1 MCRKHFYRMKWT
13 KSLLVQILNVTRL
26 SKITVPL
33 RDSLEIKQLLIFFP
47 AVDECCKSIAMMT
60 LERGMY
66 VDSCQHP
73 TPVQTCLARLKQK

>member
-1 MCRKHFYRMKWT
+1 MKWT

-60 LERGMY
+60 FGEGHVCRQL
-66 VDSCQHP
+66 P
-73 TPVQTCLARLKQK
+73 TPHPRSDLSGPFKAEVNVPVL